1 MIQQLTVSTK
11 QNDIKRVWHLIDAE
25 GETLGRLGTK
35 VAELLM
41 GKSKPYFV
49 RNLDCGDY
57 VVVINAKTVTVT
69 GRKEDQ
75 KVYNR
80 HSGYPGGFRS
90 ETLKELRNRRPEEII
105 RRSVKGMLPG
115 NKLADRMITRL
126 YVSSGPEHK
135 FAEKFVIKEESK

>member
-11 QNDIKRVWHLIDAE
+11 QNDIKRTWHLIDAE
-25 GETLGRLGTK
+25 GETLGRLSTK
-35 VAELLM
+35 IAEILM
-41 GKSKPYFV
+41 GKAKPYFV

-57 VVVINAKTVTVT
+57 VVVTNAKTVSVT
-69 GRKEDQ
+69 GRKEEQ

-90 ETLKELRNRRPEEII
+90 ETLKELRSRRPEEVI
-105 RRSVKGMLPG
+105 RRSVKGMLPA

-126 YVSSGPEHK
+126 YVFSGADHRFADK
-135 FAEKFVIKEESK
+135 FTTKGENA